1 MSYLCEL
8 DLSGIL
14 FYFHASLRLVLI
26 APCVKAMKK
35 RATGTLLFMAP
46 AAGLEPATYWLTAN
60 RSTTELC
67 RIT

>member
-14 FYFHASLRLVLI
+14 FYYHTSLRLVLI

-35 RATGTLLFMAP
+35 RATGTLLFMAHHDR
-46 AAGLEPATYWLTAN
+46 GSYNHNTD
-60 RSTTELC
+60 
-67 RIT
+67 